1 MAPSTSLLSA
11 ACAALAIVS
20 PASAFVP
27 TSSIASRQSSLSM
40 VSKDGEISTSTRRG
54 FFDNV
59 ASATAAIAGA
69 STVLMNPSPAMAYGL
84 NKANDRLASYGLP
97 KLAGVP
103 NGYSALAEI
112 YGKGANRSPL
122 LVAFGFPLDWVVT
135 LPSQDV
141 NGEDGT
147 IQAGEY
153 AKGDTATFFVV
164 PNEGKADIQE
174 KEKSFFKDAL
184 IAAISQKGSNIYQDF
199 KVTKTEP
206 VSVDGGKYV
215 LVDFKYTL
223 LTGAGFEVER
233 KGVASV
239 TSAGDGVQLLWA
251 ASIAARYKNKTEGS
265 LRSIVQSFRCYA
277 DGLNFSADLRPAAE
291 DF

>member
-1 MAPSTSLLSA
+1 M
-11 ACAALAIVS
+11 
-20 PASAFVP
+20 
-27 TSSIASRQSSLSM
+27 
-40 VSKDGEISTSTRRG
+40 
-54 FFDNV
+54 
-59 ASATAAIAGA
+59 ASATAAISGV
-69 STVLMNPSPAMAYGL
+69 SSVWISPSPALAFGL
-84 NKANDRLASYGLP
+84 KKANDKLASYGLP
-97 KLAGVP
+97 ALSGVP
-103 NGYSALAEI
+103 DGFSALAEI

-164 PNEGKADIQE
+164 PGEGKVSSVHD
-174 KEKSFFKDAL
+174 KDNNFFKSAL

-199 KVTKTEP
+199 KIVKTVPVT
-206 VSVDGGKYV
+206 SDGQKYM

-233 KGVASV
+233 TGVASV
-239 TSAGDGVQLLWA
+239 TSVGEGVQLLWA
-251 ASIAARYKNKTEGS
+251 ASIAARYKNKTEKS
-265 LRSIVQSFRCYA
+265 LRSIVESFRCYA
-277 DGLNFSADLRPAAE
+277 DGLNFSTDLRKD
-291 DF
+291 DFM

>member
-1 MAPSTSLLSA
+1 M
-11 ACAALAIVS
+11 
-20 PASAFVP
+20 
-27 TSSIASRQSSLSM
+27 
-40 VSKDGEISTSTRRG
+40 SKDGEISSTTRRG
-54 FFDNV
+54 FMDNV

-69 STVLMNPSPAMAYGL
+69 SSVLMTPSPAMAYGL

-97 KLAGVP
+97 ALSNIP

-135 LPSQDV
+135 LPNQDV

-164 PNEGKADIQE
+164 PNEGKVENIQE
-174 KEKSFFKDAL
+174 QDKGFLKSAL
-184 IAAISQKGSNIYQDF
+184 IAAISQKGSNVYQDF
-199 KVTKTEP
+199 KIIKAEP
-206 VSVDGGKYV
+206 VTVDNAKYM

-239 TSAGDGVQLLWA
+239 TSAGNGVQLLWA
-251 ASIAARYKNKTEGS
+251 ASIAARYKNKTEGQ
-265 LRSIVQSFRCYA
+265 LRTIVQSFRVYS
-277 DGLNFSADLRPAAE
+277 DGLNFSADLRPAPEA
-291 DF
+291 F

>member
-1 MAPSTSLLSA
+1 MVFSPLSA
-11 ACAALAIVS
+11 ACILLANLSVS
-20 PASAFVP
+20 SAFAP
-27 TSSIASRQSSLSM
+27 AGRGANRASSLFLQT
-40 VSKDGEISTSTRRG
+40 KDSSEVTRRG
-54 FFDNV
+54 FMENLV
-59 ASATAAIAGA
+59 TASAVVAGA
-69 STVLMNPSPAMAYGL
+69 SSAWVAPTPAMAYGL
-84 NKANDRLASYGLP
+84 SKANDKLVSYGLP
-97 KLAGVP
+97 PLSKSLP
-103 NGYSALAEI
+103 NGFSALAEI

-164 PNEGKADIQE
+164 PDVAKTDVHSQD
-174 KEKSFFKDAL
+174 KEFFKSAL
-184 IAAISQKGSNIYQDF
+184 IAAISQKGSNVYQDF
-199 KVTKTEP
+199 KITKLDPVTL
-206 VSVDGGKYV
+206 DGNKYMM
-215 LVDFKYTL
+215 VDFKYTL

-251 ASIAARYKNKTEGS
+251 ASIAARYKNKTEGQ
-265 LRSIVQSFRCYA
+265 LRSIVDSFRCYGS
-277 DGLNFSADLRPAAE
+277 GLNFSADLRPAAE
-291 DF
+291 EF